1 MNKYQYLTGEEKLN
15 SASSQTI
22 QQAKFTNSLLSKDL
36 KKKKKTTEDQIN
48 MTED

>member
-36 KKKKKTTEDQIN
+36 KKKQKRLKIK
-48 MTED
+48 